1 MDVPT
6 ILKLGALFNFIN
18 FFIIFRFFFIIYLLY
33 YEDKISQLVVQNALK
48 EINTISTEETL
59 KKINNKVYNLI
70 NIGDIQELEKED
82 KVENSH
88 HIPRSMMEF
97 WLDPENVY
105 FRDGKFGIS
114 KEMALFCVVDLRAI
128 LSAISLKD
136 MRFEKISHINGSFSS
151 IKNYGFKII

>member
-48 EINTISTEETL
+48 EINTISTEEAL
-59 KKINNKVYNLI
+59 KKINNKLYNLI
-70 NIGDIQELEKED
+70 DIGDIQELEKED

-88 HIPRSMMEF
+88 HTPRSMLEF
-97 WLDPENVY
+97 WLDPESVC

-114 KEMALFCVVDLRAI
+114 KEIALFCSEF
-128 LSAISLKD
+128 LSYTCSQVIK
-136 MRFEKISHINGSFSS
+136 RYKI
-151 IKNYGFKII
+151 

>member
-1 MDVPT
+1 MPFL
-6 ILKLGALFNFIN
+6 ILL
-18 FFIIFRFFFIIYLLY
+18 IFSLSFVFFFIKYLLY
-33 YEDKISQLVVQNALK
+33 YDDKFSQLVVQNALK
-48 EINTISTEETL
+48 EINTISTEEAL

-70 NIGDIQELEKED
+70 DIGDIQELEKED

-88 HIPRSMMEF
+88 HIPRSMLEF

-128 LSAISLKD
+128 LSAMSLKD
-136 MRFEKISHINGSFSS
+136 MRFEKVSHIDGGFSS
-151 IKNYGFKII
+151 IRNYGFKII

>member
-1 MDVPT
+1 
-6 ILKLGALFNFIN
+6 
-18 FFIIFRFFFIIYLLY
+18 
-33 YEDKISQLVVQNALK
+33 
-48 EINTISTEETL
+48 
-59 KKINNKVYNLI
+59 
-70 NIGDIQELEKED
+70 
-82 KVENSH
+82 
-88 HIPRSMMEF
+88 MMEF